1 MAEPPSS
8 AAPLSSA
15 VRNEHAEIERS
26 DRAADARTSS
36 SDRLSTALSV
46 WRHPKPIGAAGRCI
60 GRTDLP
66 VDPRKAKRLAHRIR
80 RHARSHRLPRE
91 VWTSPLRRAANVGDW
106 LARWGWVHRIEPTL
120 AEADFGEWDGQ
131 RWDDIG
137 EPAITAWCADFAAYD
152 AHVGESV
159 AALFARCA
167 GSLTTLSRHA
177 PSCVVAHAGWINAA
191 RRLSAGQGVPS
202 AAHDWPV
209 AVGYGSRLDLPVPTA
224 IQLAPKAVSET
235 PATSATS
242 QASAPRP

>member
-1 MAEPPSS
+1 LAEPPSS

-137 EPAITAWCADFAAYD
+137 EPAITAWCADFSAYD
-152 AHVGESV
+152 AHGGESV

-167 GSLTTLSRHA
+167 GSLTALSARA
-177 PSCVVAHAGWINAA
+177 DCCVVAHAGWINAA
-191 RRLSAGQGVPS
+191 RRLSSGQGVPS
-202 AAHDWPV
+202 AASEWPV
-209 AVGYGSRLDLPVPTA
+209 GVGYGSRVDLRVPMA
-224 IQLAPKAVSET
+224 IPPGPIGMSATRAT
-235 PATSATS
+235 PATTPPSV
-242 QASAPRP
+242 PRP